1 MRLSRSPRSLLWV
14 VPFLFIGFL
23 SCSKSDTT
31 TAPGA
36 LANVTVNAPDS
47 ATSGQN
53 FDVTVNATAIGVNN
67 VKNGVVQVTVPA
79 PLTVQAVNLSAGT
92 TASFTTGSATW
103 TLGTLDANTNSNLHL
118 TIMGNLPPGSN
129 GQAVTITASM
139 TGDGINPGDAVA
151 SDSVQ
156 LNP

>member
-1 MRLSRSPRSLLWV
+1 MRLSRFPRSLLWV

>member
-1 MRLSRSPRSLLWV
+1 MRLPRFTRSLLWV
-14 VPFLFIGFL
+14 VPFLITGL
-23 SCSKSDTT
+23 VSCSKSDTT

-36 LANVTVNAPDS
+36 IANVTVNAPDS
-47 ATSGQN
+47 ATSGQS

-79 PLTVQAVNLSAGT
+79 PLTIQAVNPSAGT
-92 TASFTTGSATW
+92 TATFSSGSATW

-118 TIMGNLPPGSN
+118 TIMGNLPAGSN
-129 GQAVTITASM
+129 GQAVTITASL
-139 TGDGINPGDAVA
+139 TADGINAGDAVA

-156 LNP
+156 INP